1 MTAAVKLGNPH
12 QVGETESFLSP
23 GPREFTTTRAD
34 FEIQKVRSESEDE
47 DSEVE
52 QIEVVCCDQIRIT
65 STGLVLEVHP
75 GILGDYI
82 KIVESPAGP
91 IYKKKDADRFISKP
105 QSSKNVRTLLIT
117 SILFIIKITRVGW
130 QLLCLWKDVRS
141 LIHS

>member
-91 IYKKKDADRFISKP
+91 IYKKNDADRFISKP

-117 SILFIIKITRVGW
+117 LILFIIKITRVGW
-130 QLLCLWKDVRS
+130 QILCLWKDV
-141 LIHS
+141 H